1 MKQIHLIHVV
11 QSSSRHSWLERL
23 ISELESQGFSQS
35 LVTLHPRGDINNFLE
50 GGSVNVFSQ
59 LTSNKARSIVGA
71 INSIKKAQKSGSIN
85 FLLVEGHSAAYVG
98 ALAGRYLN
106 LDFGIVHHNQPKYFQ
121 ILREKNPIRGSIH
134 QRIYNFYIKRAS
146 IIQSLSREVT
156 DSLLT
161 LGCDVR
167 KIVSVGHGVDFVK
180 FENDLTDKAPQLKLR
195 EGFPRILMVGR
206 LALEKNYFLAIESFG
221 FLRQAFP
228 TAQLLIAGTGPLK
241 VDIESL
247 VLQKGLTDNVSILGW
262 VKNIPQ
268 LMVVSDALLHLSMT
282 ESYGQVY
289 IEACLANLPIFS
301 FPTGIAIDL
310 FQAENPLVHIISDE
324 SPKEINSQI
333 KDFFTERVNDSKTKA
348 PVFNEYRRHDQTV
361 VFQEMADYLSKVI
374 PKLR

>member
-11 QSSSRHSWLERL
+11 QSSSRHSWLEGL

-121 ILREKNPIRGSIH
+121 ILREKSPIRGLIH

-161 LGCDVR
+161 LGYDAR

-195 EGFPRILMVGR
+195 DGFPRILMVGR

-221 FLRQAFP
+221 LLRQAFP

-262 VKNIPQ
+262 VKNIPK

-310 FQAENPLVHIISDE
+310 FQAENPLIHIISGE

-333 KDFFTERVNDSKTKA
+333 KDFFTERVNDSKTKS
-348 PVFNEYRRHDQTV
+348 PVFNEYRRHDQTI